1 MNIKTFIKYTAL
13 SLIALLLWA
22 CADDE
27 HFTASIFDIEDQ
39 LDESAASYAF
49 DSWLNENY
57 LKPYNLDFRYRM
69 EDVGS
74 DMSYNLV
81 PVSFEK
87 AREMARL
94 VKYLWFDAYGTVVG
108 PEFLKEMVP
117 HHSSDCRRL

>member
-49 DSWLNENY
+49 DSW
-57 LKPYNLDFRYRM
+57 
-69 EDVGS
+69 
-74 DMSYNLV
+74 
-81 PVSFEK
+81 
-87 AREMARL
+87 
-94 VKYLWFDAYGTVVG
+94 
-108 PEFLKEMVP
+108 
-117 HHSSDCRRL
+117 